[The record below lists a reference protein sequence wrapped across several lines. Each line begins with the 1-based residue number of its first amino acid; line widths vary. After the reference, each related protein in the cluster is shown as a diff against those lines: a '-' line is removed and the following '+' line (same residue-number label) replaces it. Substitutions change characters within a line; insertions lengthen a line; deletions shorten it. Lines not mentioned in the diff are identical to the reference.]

1 MCALQAV
8 AGLGPRRP
16 RRAYGL
22 LTQGVGLCSDE
33 GSPKPGHD
41 ERSDMEAVIAT
52 GGKQYRVAPG
62 QLVSIEKVPGEKG
75 AAVEFR
81 SVLLVTRDGE
91 VIAGEKALSR
101 AKVSGE
107 VVAQGRRRKVV
118 VVKFKRRK
126 NYRRNRGHR
135 QAATTVRITSIE
147 V

>member
-1 MCALQAV
+1 
-8 AGLGPRRP
+8 
-16 RRAYGL
+16 
-22 LTQGVGLCSDE
+22 
-33 GSPKPGHD
+33 
-41 ERSDMEAVIAT
+41 MEAVIAT